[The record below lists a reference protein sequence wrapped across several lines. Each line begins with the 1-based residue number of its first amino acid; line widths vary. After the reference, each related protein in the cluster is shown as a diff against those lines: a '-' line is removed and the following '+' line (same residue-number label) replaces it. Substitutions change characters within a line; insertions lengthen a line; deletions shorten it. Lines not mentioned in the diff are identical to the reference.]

1 MEKVG
6 VWIVDDS
13 HLRLISERF
22 FVQCLSTDVHRL
34 GPIEHP
40 RGVYVAR
47 CPHERR
53 PSPQQAASAMAA
65 FSTSCP
71 HL

>member
-22 FVQCLSTDVHRL
+22 VVHRL
-34 GPIEHP
+34 STIVHRNLAIEHP
-40 RGVYVAR
+40 RGVYRGRHPHKCSSSPQRCAGRDDVFSTR
-47 CPHERR
+47 CPH
-53 PSPQQAASAMAA
+53 
-65 FSTSCP
+65 
-71 HL
+71 L

>member
-6 VWIVDDS
+6 VWIVDKG

-22 FVQCLSTDVHRL
+22 LVQCLSTNVHRIVR
-34 GPIEHP
+34 IEHT
-40 RGVYVAR
+40 RGAYPAEY
-47 CPHERR
+47 PHLWVLA
-53 PSPQQAASAMAA
+53 PQVSSRSLVE
-65 FSTSCP
+65 FSTRYP